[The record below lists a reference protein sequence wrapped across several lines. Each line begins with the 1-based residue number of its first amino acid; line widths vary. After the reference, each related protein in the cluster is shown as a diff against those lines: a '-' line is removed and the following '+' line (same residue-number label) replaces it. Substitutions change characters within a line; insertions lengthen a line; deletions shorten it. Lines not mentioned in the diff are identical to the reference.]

1 MGKENK
7 AVTKKE
13 NTQRLGVKIHGKI
26 QDTKMYLD
34 RVAECMVV
42 KNTDNME
49 VKGKGLAG
57 ILQHI
62 GLFFNRHAA
71 VISCVFM
78 IAIMTY
84 GMVHADTQDELWNKI
99 AELIKTW
106 VVRLGGV
113 IMFVGGIMFGLGW
126 KSDDAEQK
134 SRGIQTIIAG
144 AIVIAVAGLT
154 SSFFSSGGSGD
165 SGDGGK
171 TKP

>member
-13 NTQRLGVKIHGKI
+13 NKQGLGVKIHGKM

-62 GLFFNRHAA
+62 GLFLNRHAA
-71 VISCVFM
+71 VITCLLM
-78 IAIMTY
+78 IGIMAH
-84 GMVHADTQDELWNKI
+84 GMVYADDSETLWTTI
-99 AELIKTW
+99 AEQIQTW
-106 VVRLGGV
+106 VTRLGGV
-113 IMFVGGIMFGLGW
+113 VMFVGGITFGLGW

-134 SRGIQTIIAG
+134 SRGIQTMIAG
-144 AIVIAVAGLT
+144 GIVIAVAALSGT
-154 SSFFSSGGSGD
+154 FFSGGGSGD
-165 SGDGGK
+165 SGDGGN
-171 TKP
+171 